1 MAGTSARVGARMV
14 ITGESAAGGRVRT
27 LAGFAALGAFWGAW
41 GAVLPATQR
50 HAGVGDGQLGVALL
64 CVGAGALV
72 AMRGAGAF
80 VDRSGGLALPV
91 LLAAFGLSAVR
102 ARRPARRRAVTRDA
116 CPPLPRAPPSVAR
129 CARCQGRC
137 SCSARC
143 ARSRSSARTRGRA
156 GAP

>member
-1 MAGTSARVGARMV
+1 MAATSARVGARMV

-41 GAVLPATQR
+41 GAVLPAIQR

-91 LLAAFGLSAVR
+91 LLGAFGLAAVLPALATSAL
-102 ARRPARRRAVTRDA
+102 A
-116 CPPLPRAPPSVAR
+116 L
-129 CARCQGRC
+129 
-137 SCSARC
+137 
-143 ARSRSSARTRGRA
+143 
-156 GAP
+156 GAALLVVGAASGALDV